1 MYGSGLTPARV
12 AGNIR
17 YNICISCF
25 WFNNISYLD
34 EINMCLREHL
44 LYTYN
49 MVCVVKIIQF
59 FYAPPLSIIYIEG
72 EKNKTIQGFKT
83 VFCQVQYSVSKGSLP
98 RVLSVSLQAGVSYRF
113 TNTMH

>member
-1 MYGSGLTPARV
+1 MALVSHRPEWQEISDIIFVILVFGLTMLV
-12 AGNIR
+12 N
-17 YNICISCF
+17 
-25 WFNNISYLD
+25 LD

-72 EKNKTIQGFKT
+72 E
-83 VFCQVQYSVSKGSLP
+83 
-98 RVLSVSLQAGVSYRF
+98 
-113 TNTMH
+113 TN